1 MPELIDEHGRGVSA
15 PEAAKMFAKVGTLT
29 IVGLVIGGY
38 LMYSW
43 LIKR

>member
-1 MPELIDEHGRGVSA
+1 MLAQAMSTD
-15 PEAAKMFAKVGTLT
+15 EAAKAYAKVGTLT
-29 IVGLVIGGY
+29 LIGIVIGGY

>member
-1 MPELIDEHGRGVSA
+1 MAYQGISTDEA
-15 PEAAKMFAKVGTLT
+15 TKIYAKVGTLT
-29 IVGLVIGGY
+29 LIGIAIGGY